1 MGKYPEKVTKK
12 VEEITGVKIQHYLVF
27 NTKILRQLVDEIG
40 GVTFDVPINMNYDD
54 PAQNLYIHLK
64 KGTQLLT
71 GKKAEQLVRFRHNND
86 GSGYGN
92 EDIGRIAT
100 QQKFIKTMA
109 KEVLSA
115 KNISKLGNLVKIA
128 LEGTKTDITMEVVA
142 KYLDDAVTIKT
153 DTIKSDTLPGTAK
166 MGPSPYGYKLA
177 YYYHDEAKTK
187 TIVDKLFNTKN
198 EETSGDTVKA
208 NGKLV
213 SEKKIKLELLNASA
227 NVSILNDV
235 VEMLNE
241 DEFDVV
247 KIGNYPTTKTENS
260 RIIDYGNGTEDELK
274 SLSEILGISTVEKS
288 EEKSTNVKY
297 SVIIGQNYKIKK

>member
-1 MGKYPEKVTKK
+1 M
-12 VEEITGVKIQHYLVF
+12 
-27 NTKILRQLVDEIG
+27 RQLVDEIG

-142 KYLDDAVTIKT
+142 KYLAHQGFDILMQPLEYPYPSLYADIYAPG
-153 DTIKSDTLPGTAK
+153 DLPVNSRFIAACWGA
-166 MGPSPYGYKLA
+166 SISRLSY
-177 YYYHDEAKTK
+177 
-187 TIVDKLFNTKN
+187 
-198 EETSGDTVKA
+198 
-208 NGKLV
+208 V
-213 SEKKIKLELLNASA
+213 SEYPMLAIAVILLLILMASFTLTFMVAFLCGALTKLT
-227 NVSILNDV
+227 VSSPAFKPLSVVGTMPTIL
-235 VEMLNE
+235 
-241 DEFDVV
+241 FPATP
-247 KIGNYPTTKTENS
+247 ICP
-260 RIIDYGNGTEDELK
+260 RRF
-274 SLSEILGISTVEKS
+274 
-288 EEKSTNVKY
+288 
-297 SVIIGQNYKIKK
+297 